1 MRAMSVGERAKQRRV
16 GCHPVVLFGVGG
28 EARKEGEKE
37 WEGGRDGVSLL
48 LNTV

>member
-1 MRAMSVGERAKQRRV
+1 MGEHAKQRRG

-28 EARKEGEKE
+28 ETRKEGEKE
-37 WEGGRDGVSLL
+37 REGGRDGVSLL